1 METKS
6 SLCHFCRDQ
15 PAWSLIR
22 NSEMFKLVDITTR
35 ILLLCQ
41 VQTRSLSF
49 LYSYIPQIVTFPK
62 ILENASITQLKFFY
76 QTTYEIFSFFR
87 FIFIL
92 TLSRMIMCHP
102 RPSKANNP
110 NSGDLIWWLIWGYY
124 NNS

>member
-1 METKS
+1 M
-6 SLCHFCRDQ
+6 
-15 PAWSLIR
+15 
-22 NSEMFKLVDITTR
+22 LVDGLR
-35 ILLLCQ
+35 M
-41 VQTRSLSF
+41 
-49 LYSYIPQIVTFPK
+49 YSYIPQIVTPQIVTFPK